1 MVGCT
6 PPVHTPHFVK
16 LHGFV
21 SKKSPDGR
29 RLLNKL
35 YASSHFFILPTR
47 ADCFGVVFAEASSF
61 GVPSLATQVGG
72 VPTAVVDNMNGKT
85 FPLDD
90 SIVEHM
96 TEYILDVIVD
106 RGTYSELCISSF
118 NEYYNRLNWV
128 TAGNTVKQL
137 IHEFCPKE
145 S

>member
-1 MVGCT
+1 M
-6 PPVHTPHFVK
+6 
-16 LHGFV
+16 
-21 SKKSPDGR
+21 
-29 RLLNKL
+29 LLNKL
-35 YASSHFFILPTR
+35 FTQSQFFILPTR
-47 ADCFGVVFAEASSF
+47 ADCCPVVCSEASSF

-96 TEYILDVIVD
+96 ADYILDVNVYS
-106 RGTYSELCISSF
+106 GTYKELCMSSF
-118 NEYYNRLNWV
+118 NEYCKRMNWV

-137 IHEFCPKE
+137 IHECCPKE